1 MKITGE
7 EITGEEI
14 EDNDYG
20 FFCDIDIESNFHK
33 QYIENRILI
42 RSYREVEKC
51 ETVKKEKRNTQ
62 TQKIEYS
69 SEKEKDKMSSFAITI
84 YILSSFA
91 VISLCFVV

>member
-1 MKITGE
+1 M
-7 EITGEEI
+7 EI
-14 EDNDYG
+14 Y
-20 FFCDIDIESNFHK
+20 K

-42 RSYREVEKC
+42 RSYDAVEKC

-69 SEKEKDKMSSFAITI
+69 SEKEKDKITSFAITI

-91 VISLCFVV
+91 VITLCFVI